1 MASVSPIKMTQ
12 PRERRCPGSGVDKD
26 LRRGTEQGLVRWP
39 KSFTRTD
46 YKALPAAPG
55 ALRGRCRQCQ
65 GGSAFPDAGFC
76 SRPPAE
82 SGAGREET
90 RCSRPPLYSGSIG
103 RGAAYA
109 RCQSPA
115 SRSGGTGPG
124 AADALSA
131 IGTEEAM
138 NAAGIAVRSG
148 GAPGG
153 LADGPMALQRPEDGR
168 ARGARE
174 AGPEEERRPGRWRL
188 REERAARSEAAPC
201 RGPRGPAAQ
210 GRTAGRAGRLCR
222 LPAVTPQLTREGPP
236 LPSTPLSRRGGGS
249 GPGPT
254 PAPERR
260 APRPRVLCK

>member
-12 PRERRCPGSGVDKD
+12 PRERRCPGSGVDED
-26 LRRGTEQGLVRWP
+26 LRQGTEDGLLVRWP
-39 KSFTRTD
+39 QSLTTQATR
-46 YKALPAAPG
+46 LCLQHRGLFG
-55 ALRGRCRQCQ
+55 AGCQQC
-65 GGSAFPDAGFC
+65 SAFPDDGFC

-124 AADALSA
+124 AGDGLSA
-131 IGTEEAM
+131 IGTREAAS
-138 NAAGIAVRSG
+138 AAGIAVRSG
-148 GAPGG
+148 GAPGRR
-153 LADGPMALQRPEDGR
+153 ADGPMALQRPEDGR

-174 AGPEEERRPGRWRL
+174 AGLEEERRPGRWRL

-201 RGPRGPAAQ
+201 RGPRSPAGQ
-210 GRTAGRAGRLCR
+210 GRTA
-222 LPAVTPQLTREGPP
+222 
-236 LPSTPLSRRGGGS
+236 
-249 GPGPT
+249 
-254 PAPERR
+254 RR
-260 APRPRVLCK
+260 AERFAGARPSRLS

>member
-1 MASVSPIKMTQ
+1 MG
-12 PRERRCPGSGVDKD
+12 PRKARGRRPGPGSSCAARPAWPPSSEAAGSGWMVAGGGGGGGATGTAGEGV
-26 LRRGTEQGLVRWP
+26 RRAREWP
-39 KSFTRTD
+39 PDS
-46 YKALPAAPG
+46 AAG
-55 ALRGRCRQCQ
+55 APPLT
-65 GGSAFPDAGFC
+65 C

-103 RGAAYA
+103 RGEAYA
-109 RCQSPA
+109 RCRSPA

-124 AADALSA
+124 AGNALSA
-131 IGTEEAM
+131 IGTEEAT

-153 LADGPMALQRPEDGR
+153 RADGPMALQRPEDGR

-174 AGPEEERRPGRWRL
+174 AGPEEEWRSGRWRL
-188 REERAARSEAAPC
+188 REERATRCEAAPC
-201 RGPRGPAAQ
+201 RGPRSPAAQ

-222 LPAVTPQLTREGPP
+222 RRAVTPPLTQEGPL
-236 LPSTPLSRRGGGS
+236 LPSTPLCRRGGRS

-254 PAPERR
+254 PVPDRR
-260 APRPRVLCK
+260 APRPRVLWK